1 MFPDYDAISTK
12 PPAALIAIERD
23 TEALGFDMP
32 SVRETGAL
40 LRHLAALKPAS
51 KILELGTGTGL
62 GSCWLLDGMEQSSH
76 LVTVDNDENVLTVAR
91 RYLSTDPRVTVLN
104 EDAVSY
110 LEQSPQNEFDL
121 IFADAWPGKFS
132 HLDQALSLLASEGC
146 YVVDDLLP
154 QSNWPDGHASR
165 ISPFIENLRA
175 RNEFVVE
182 YREWA
187 SGILIAQKMS

>member
-1 MFPDYDAISTK
+1 MFPNTDLINLNVPS
-12 PPAALIAIERD
+12 ALPAIERD
-23 TEALGFDMP
+23 TAALGFDMP

-40 LRHLAALKPAS
+40 LRYLAALKPAS

-62 GSCWLLDGMEQSSH
+62 GSCWLLDRMDQSSH
-76 LVTVDNDENVLTVAR
+76 LVTVDNDENVLRVAR
-91 RYLSTDPRVTVLN
+91 RYLSIDPRVTILN

-110 LEQSPQNEFDL
+110 LGQSPQSKFDL

-165 ISPFIENLRA
+165 ISPFIEDLRA
-175 RNEFVVE
+175 RDEFVVK